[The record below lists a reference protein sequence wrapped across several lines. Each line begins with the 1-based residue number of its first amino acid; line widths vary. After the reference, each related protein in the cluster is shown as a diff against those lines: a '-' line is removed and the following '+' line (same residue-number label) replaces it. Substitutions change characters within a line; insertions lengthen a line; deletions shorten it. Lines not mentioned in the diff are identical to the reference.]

1 MLKSSQKQGLKIKI
15 TFSAITIIL
24 ATADLERSVGINT
37 TSMFVPKVFAE
48 IKGAPID
55 IPKHASME
63 IYADF
68 K

>member
-1 MLKSSQKQGLKIKI
+1 MKTEIA
-15 TFSAITIIL
+15 FSAITIIL

-37 TSMFVPKVFAE
+37 TSMFVPEVFAE
-48 IKGAPID
+48 ILGAPID
-55 IPKHASME
+55 IPKHSSMG